1 VWNKCKML
9 FVGDCKKNN
18 QNPYIKVISS
28 NKGWIKEFKFNMI
41 VGVEIFWKWLALQMK
56 LRLINV
62 VDVTINVKIIINK

>member
-1 VWNKCKML
+1 VW
-9 FVGDCKKNN
+9 DCKKIN
-18 QNPYIKVISS
+18 QNPYIKVIWS

-41 VGVEIFWKWLALQMK
+41 VGVEIFWKWIVLQMK

>member
-1 VWNKCKML
+1 ML